1 MYFSLHYK
9 ELKDDVPGIVGCHR
23 HKLRLTL
30 RRSWCHI
37 QITDYHC
44 DIDRCD
50 DVIEST
56 WVGESQIPRWPSAAD
71 LQSSVNPR
79 FNIVAPEARS
89 ASNILT
95 RATLPWDA
103 INRRSTEHPTTNL
116 RCTKVSADSENDFR
130 AQDRTCKNLAYYYR
144 SFDLYLLDTPI
155 LYCTF
160 LILLCFVSLF
170 KSPLAI
176 ATAALRDGHV
186 HIFVCPFVCLSPKC
200 AQKRYFL
207 KKN

>member
-1 MYFSLHYK
+1 MSHSDHRLPLRHWSMWRC
-9 ELKDDVPGIVGCHR
+9 DRVDVGGRVTNTA
-23 HKLRLTL
+23 LTL
-30 RRSWCHI
+30 CRRSAVVC
-37 QITDYHC
+37 
-44 DIDRCD
+44 
-50 DVIEST
+50 
-56 WVGESQIPRWPSAAD
+56 
-71 LQSSVNPR
+71 QSEVQHRRTGGSER
-79 FNIVAPEARS
+79 EQY
-89 ASNILT
+89 LT

-207 KKN
+207 QKN